1 MVVRCCVGVG
11 VGVVGVVICI
21 AIFAVFLVLC
31 EWLVL
36 LLLLLSLLLVKVL
49 KFIPPALGFQPFSD
63 ARTITPNNDST

>member
-1 MVVRCCVGVG
+1 M
-11 VGVVGVVICI
+11 
-21 AIFAVFLVLC
+21 FLVLC